1 MSDYVWWGI
10 GSAALLLAVNIVVW
24 CRIFA
29 KAGYSG
35 LRGLLMIIPIVNLV
49 LFVAF
54 AFAKWPL
61 EQEVE
66 RLRRLRQRDYADLSQ

>member
-24 CRIFA
+24 WRIFA

-49 LFVAF
+49 LFVAL

-61 EQEVE
+61 EQQVE